1 MSKAII
7 STAEAAIAAE
17 HFVKEILLS
26 ELMIFASQA
35 QEELDRVVN
44 FLLTGYNRN
53 MQTTQAALQAVSF
66 VEKTLLCQPVA
77 KDTLMSAQVSE
88 YRRLISFKTVAS
100 YVCVCK
106 TRQQMLIKGH

>member
-44 FLLTGYNRN
+44 FLLTGYSRN
-53 MQTTQAALQAVSF
+53 MQTIQAALQAVSF
-66 VEKTLLCQPVA
+66 VERLCCVNLLLKTHSCLHKFQN
-77 KDTLMSAQVSE
+77 T
-88 YRRLISFKTVAS
+88 
-100 YVCVCK
+100 
-106 TRQQMLIKGH
+106 GG